1 MYIFFKIARLYIHYA
16 NLASVRFEYS
26 VSRGS
31 FMNTYT
37 LCISNYLTISFMYI
51 NINICI
57 YIYIYIYT
65 YIYIYLYISYSPLK
79 DF

>member
-57 YIYIYIYT
+57 YIYIYIYIYIHVYIYT
-65 YIYIYLYISYSPLK
+65 YIYRIHH
-79 DF
+79 